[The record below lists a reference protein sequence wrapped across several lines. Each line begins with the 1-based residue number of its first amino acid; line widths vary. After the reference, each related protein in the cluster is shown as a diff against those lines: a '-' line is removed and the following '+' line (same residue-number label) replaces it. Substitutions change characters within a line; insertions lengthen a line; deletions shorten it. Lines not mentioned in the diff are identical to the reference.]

1 MFAVERYRRAESV
14 ADAVHLLAEDP
25 FSIPIAGGT
34 DILVKLREGH
44 RQYANLVDIHGLAE
58 LESITL
64 GTEGTLCVGAGA
76 TFTQVVES
84 QLVRENAPVLA
95 EGASWVAGPQIRNV
109 GTIGGNICNGSVCA
123 DSVPPLLVLDA
134 ELELA
139 GPEGLR
145 RTQLRG
151 FHTGPGKVARG
162 QAEVLTRVLVPANPV
177 GAFGAASI
185 KYAMRRAMDI
195 TTIGCAAAVLL
206 DGDRFTWLKLAFSVA
221 APTPVRCPAAEAAA
235 FGKPLTKKT
244 IEAVKNAVEA
254 DVAPRTSWRAPADFR
269 MHIIRELAERA
280 MRTAAQRAG
289 RDIV

>member
-14 ADAVHLLAEDP
+14 ADAVRLLAEDP

-44 RQYANLVDIHGLAE
+44 RQYANLVDVHGLAE
-58 LESITL
+58 LESIILDTD
-64 GTEGTLCVGAGA
+64 GTLCVGAGA
-76 TFTQVVES
+76 TFTQVMES
-84 QLVRENAPVLA
+84 PLVREHAPVLA

-145 RTQLRG
+145 RTPLRG
-151 FHTGPGKVARG
+151 FHTGPGIVARG
-162 QAEVLTRVLVPANPV
+162 QAEVLTKVLVPAPPR
-177 GAFGAASI
+177 GAFAAASL

-195 TTIGCAAAVLL
+195 TTIGCAASVLL
-206 DGDRFTWLKLAFSVA
+206 DGESIVWLKLAFSVA
-221 APTPVRCPAAEAAA
+221 APTPVRCPSAEAAA
-235 FGKPLTKKT
+235 SGKPLTAQT
-244 IEAVKNAVEA
+244 VEAVKKTVEV

-269 MHIIRELAERA
+269 MHIIRELSERA
-280 MRTAAQRAG
+280 MRTAVQRAG
-289 RDIV
+289 GGIR